1 MATYAPVQLSGS
13 TSGRPIKV
21 TATSTPGTLIHTA
34 VSGAAD
40 FDEIWLFATNTSVLP
55 VKITIEWGGVTSPD
69 DLIEDTIPGES
80 GLHLVI
86 PRGMRLNGGVVVR
99 AFAATTAVINVTGG
113 VDRRTA

>member
-1 MATYAPVQLSGS
+1 MASFAPVHLSGS

-34 VSGAAD
+34 VSGVTD
-40 FDEIWLFATNTSVLP
+40 FDEIWLFAVNTSTSP
-55 VKITIEWGGVTSPD
+55 VKLTVEWGGTTSPD

-86 PRGMRLNGGVVVR
+86 PRGMRLNGGVAVR
-99 AFAATTAVINVTGG
+99 IFAATTAVINITGG